1 MFNFCFLKRTQESST
16 LFSWV
21 SHPGV
26 ADSLRP
32 HGLQHARLPCPS
44 PTPRAYSNSCQS
56 SQWYHL
62 IISTLSDNLK
72 IQHNLISCSNHA
84 IHQILSSVQLLI
96 HFRHLW
102 PRGLQKHRLP
112 SDQIRSVAQSCPTL
126 WDPMNCSLP
135 GFPVHHQLPEISQT
149 HD

>member
-1 MFNFCFLKRTQESST
+1 MFNFWFLKRTQVSST

-21 SHPGV
+21 SYPVV
-26 ADSLRP
+26 ADYLRP
-32 HGLQHARLPCPS
+32 HGLKHARLPYIPDF
-44 PTPRAYSNSCQS
+44 QS
-56 SQWYHL
+56 LLKLMSIQSVMPLDYVYPQT
-62 IISTLSDNLK
+62 ISK
-72 IQHNLISCSNHA
+72 IQHNLISYSNHA

-96 HFRHLW
+96 HFRPLW
-102 PRGLQKHRLP
+102 SRGLQKHRLP
-112 SDQIRSVAQSCPTL
+112 SDQIRSVAQSCSTL